1 MKLKVVLYNILN
13 GFCNDNPPFKID
25 SKRMKSAL
33 EIIAEQNP
41 DILILTEAYFWPF
54 AKKVNLKN
62 LPEIF
67 RGLYNEYTSL
77 AKGYF
82 RWAPIVLSRYPITDF
97 DTSMSKYQLN
107 FMRANLQVGKKQLVL
122 DIFHPHPDTTEEQ
135 KSEFLKPLLKTHG
148 ENHLLVGDFNALSPQ
163 DDYDVQR
170 LIRGYESFMRNK
182 GKPKVGDMLKYQTLK
197 TIFESGLTDA
207 YKIKNPYKIEFTMP
221 TDLRSKNKDSAIR
234 IDYLFCSDNFEV
246 VESGIVKNKLTERA
260 SDHYP
265 IYATLKI

>member
-25 SKRMKSAL
+25 SKRVKSAL

-54 AKKVNLKN
+54 AKKVDLENLQ
-62 LPEIF
+62 EVF
-67 RGLYNEYTSL
+67 GGLYNEYTSL

-82 RWAPIVLSRYPITDF
+82 RWAPIILSKYPVNNF

-107 FMRANLQVGKKQLVL
+107 FMRANVQIGKKQLVL
-122 DIFHPHPDTTEEQ
+122 DVFHPHPDTTEEQ
-135 KSEFLKPLLKTHG
+135 KSEFLKPLLINRG
-148 ENHLLVGDFNALSPQ
+148 ENHLLVGDFNALSSQ

-170 LIRGYESFMRNK
+170 LIRGYESFMKGK
-182 GKPKVGDMLKYQTLK
+182 GKPKVEDMLNCQTLK
-197 TIFESGLTDA
+197 TILERGFIDT
-207 YKIKNPYKIEFTMP
+207 YKINHPDETEFTMP

-234 IDYLFCSDNFEV
+234 IDYIFCSDNFGV
-246 VESGIVKNKLTERA
+246 IESGIVKNKLTERA

-265 IYATLKI
+265 IYTILEI